1 MNKEDYN
8 EALKSPQWI
17 TKTKVIKENKK
28 KKIEIIDHKIF
39 Y

>member
-17 TKTKVIKENKK
+17 SKTKVIKEVSDNN
-28 KKIEIIDHKIF
+28 E
-39 Y
+39 